1 MEQEKIALALEK
13 EAELSEDIAQ
23 EIANVVE
30 GRIFASGMNRI
41 TTSLIRE
48 LVDNELF
55 ERGYNAKLEKQ
66 TSIGMPKFDI
76 EQLIYS
82 KVKENSNIATN
93 NPEAINLAVAENT
106 MKQYAL
112 QEVFSKDVAEA
123 HTSGMVHIHDLG
135 YPTRVYCS
143 SHSLEYLKKYG
154 LELENLDTSSAPAS
168 HARTLTGHLN
178 TFLASMQA
186 YYAGALGIGYINIM
200 YAPYVEHMNYAEMKQ
215 EAQHLI
221 FSGSQSAF
229 SRGGQTLFLDF

>member
-1 MEQEKIALALEK
+1 MEQGKKLAMALEK

-112 QEVFSKDVAEA
+112 QEVFSKDIAEA
-123 HTSGMVHIHDLG
+123 HTSGMVHIL
-135 YPTRVYCS
+135 
-143 SHSLEYLKKYG
+143 
-154 LELENLDTSSAPAS
+154 
-168 HARTLTGHLN
+168 
-178 TFLASMQA
+178 
-186 YYAGALGIGYINIM
+186 
-200 YAPYVEHMNYAEMKQ
+200 
-215 EAQHLI
+215 
-221 FSGSQSAF
+221 
-229 SRGGQTLFLDF
+229 